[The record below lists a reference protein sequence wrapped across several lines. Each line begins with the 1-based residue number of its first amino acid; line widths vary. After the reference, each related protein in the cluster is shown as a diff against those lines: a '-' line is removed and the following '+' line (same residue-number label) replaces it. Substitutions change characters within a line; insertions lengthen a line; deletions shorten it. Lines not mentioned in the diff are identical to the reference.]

1 MNLQLVTFETAVLAK
16 EKKFLNKNQGYEY
29 IDKSGDFHYT
39 NTEGGISGKEIT
51 VQIVEQELLKMWL
64 RQEHNIIIEIIY
76 DETQS
81 DTFVWLI
88 GGIYFNNINLI
99 NGNHLLFGDYFDNY
113 EECLEIA
120 LEYGLNLIKS
130 F

>member
-1 MNLQLVTFETAVLAK
+1 MDLKLVSFETAVLAK
-16 EKKFLNKNQGYEY
+16 EKKFLNRNQGYEF
-29 IDKSGDFHYT
+29 IDKSDVVHYT

-51 VQIVEQELLKMWL
+51 VQIVAQELLKMWL

-88 GGIYFNNINLI
+88 GGIYLANLI
-99 NGNHLLFGDYFDNY
+99 LT
-113 EECLEIA
+113 
-120 LEYGLNLIKS
+120 LNLFS
-130 F
+130 NC